1 MGMQATDAALGMAGV
16 VPKKNLPA
24 KDITQMPISGAF
36 LMKSNISGKSMNTVF
51 EELNKLSSEKKS
63 LKNKGKELSEAK
75 QGKYQYLS
83 DVATEIGEIS
93 EAIRLYKNDPNYSRT
108 EKKKKIDEL
117 IALRNDYARRVA
129 KYVREQDKKMG
140 IKD

>member
-1 MGMQATDAALGMAGV
+1 
-16 VPKKNLPA
+16 
-24 KDITQMPISGAF
+24 
-36 LMKSNISGKSMNTVF
+36 MNTVF

-129 KYVREQDKKMG
+129 KYVREQDKKIVIVTG
-140 IKD
+140 KQIGRAHV

>member
-1 MGMQATDAALGMAGV
+1 MGMQVADTALGATGL

-24 KDITQMPISGAF
+24 KDITQAPLAGAF
-36 LMKSNISGKSMNTVF
+36 LMKSNTSGKSMNTVF
-51 EELNKLSSEKKS
+51 EELNKLSSERKS
-63 LKNKGKELSEAK
+63 LKSKNKELSSAK
-75 QGKYQYLS
+75 EGKYQYLS
-83 DVATEIGEIS
+83 DVATEIGEMS